1 MALMCAIGYAVPAK
15 RGIWKTVTTADGS
28 TVKVELR
35 GDEFCH
41 YWRAADGR
49 CYVENAGTGLFETAN
64 VSALLKAGEP
74 RRAAA
79 EEARQRRA
87 PMSRVQLGGDH
98 APYTGEKK
106 GLIILVSFAD
116 RPFEAAHT
124 QALYDRIVNEEN
136 FTEPSMGFV
145 GSVHDYFHDQSYG
158 QFNLTFD
165 VVGPVAMP
173 EGYAYYGKNVNGGDD
188 TRVIGQMVKDA
199 CLAVADEVD
208 FKDYDWDGDGE
219 VDQVFIL
226 YAGRGEAS
234 GGGANTIWPHEYNL
248 KYATGSVLNVDGM
261 VVDTYAC
268 GCELGS
274 SGGID
279 GIGTICHE
287 FSHCLGLPDMYD
299 TRNDDVLTADYGLG
313 SWGLM
318 SAGNYNG
325 NSFIPAG
332 YTSYEKIYAGW
343 VTPTELKSDCEVT
356 GMKGINDNKEAY
368 IIYNDGNK
376 DEYYLLEN
384 HDGSGWDRGLPGT
397 GLLILHVDFDPY
409 IWAYNI
415 VNSPI
420 AQSGLTSNPHPH
432 CTIIPADNRRDD
444 NPGDLWPYRSYTSL
458 TNTTTPAA
466 ELYNVNSNG
475 SYFMNKPITNIA
487 KSSDGTISFTFANE
501 NVSAGDYELPES
513 YIFYE
518 SFDQCA
524 GDGGNDGNFN
534 VNTSGPVV
542 YDNDGWSSTSSM
554 QADRCARYGSS
565 MMTGQ
570 ATTPEITISGTCE
583 LWFKAAPYA
592 NDGTTLTV
600 EVAQGDATLGKSSFT
615 MSVGKWAA
623 FNTTVEGD
631 GPVKLRFMTS
641 KGRFYLDKVCVS
653 AEGTGTGI
661 ADTVADSAVGQPA
674 DNRIFSIDGRYV
686 GTDEAKLPK
695 GLYIRGGKK
704 FLKK

>member
-28 TVKVELR
+28 TVRVELR

-124 QALYDRIVNEEN
+124 QALYDRIANEEN
-136 FTEPSMGFV
+136 FSDPSMGFV
-145 GSVHDYFHDQSYG
+145 GSVHDYFRDQSYG
-158 QFNLTFD
+158 QFSLKFD

-173 EGYAYYGKNVNGGDD
+173 ENQAYYGGNVNGQDNM
-188 TRVIGQMVKDA
+188 RVIGQMVKDA
-199 CLAVADEVD
+199 CSAVADEVD
-208 FKDYDWDGDGE
+208 FNDYDWDGDGE

-248 KYATGSVLNVDGM
+248 TSATGSALTINGVRIN
-261 VVDTYAC
+261 TYAC
-268 GCELGS
+268 GCELGAG
-274 SGGID
+274 GGID

-299 TRNDDVLTADYGLG
+299 TRNDNSLTADFGLG
-313 SWGLM
+313 EWGLM

-332 YTSYEKIYAGW
+332 YTSYEKMYAGW
-343 VTPTELKSDCEVT
+343 LTPTVLESDRTVS
-356 GMKGINDNKEAY
+356 GMRGINDNQDAY
-368 IIYNDGNK
+368 IVYNDGHT

-384 HDGSGWDRGLPGT
+384 HDGSGWDAGLPGT
-397 GLLILHVDFDPY
+397 GLLILHVDFDEY

-420 AQSGLTSNPHPH
+420 AQSGGNPHPH
-432 CTIIPADNRRDD
+432 CTIIPADGTRDA
-444 NPGDLWPYRSYTSL
+444 NQGDLWPYSYHTSL
-458 TNTTTPAA
+458 TNTSSPAA
-466 ELYNVNSNG
+466 ELYNLNSNG
-475 SYFMNKPITNIA
+475 SYLMNKPITNITKA
-487 KSSDGTISFTFANE
+487 SDGTISFSFANE
-501 NVSAGDYELPES
+501 NISTDDYPLPET

-518 SFDQCA
+518 SFDQCN
-524 GDGGNDGNFN
+524 GSGGNDGNFN
-534 VNTSGPVV
+534 VNTSGSVV
-542 YDNDGWSSTSSM
+542 YDNQGWTSTSSQ

-570 ATTPEITISGTCE
+570 ATTPEITINGTYN
-583 LWFKAAPYA
+583 LWFKAAPYGS
-592 NDGTTLTV
+592 DGTTMTV
-600 EVAQGDATLGKSSFT
+600 EVAQGDATLGKTSFT
-615 MSVGKWAA
+615 MSVGKWSA
-623 FNTTVEGD
+623 FNTTVEANGV
-631 GPVKLRFMTS
+631 VKLRFMTD
-641 KGRFYLDKVCVS
+641 KGRFYLDKVCIT
-653 AEGTGTGI
+653 AENIGTGI
-661 ADTVADSAVGQPA
+661 ADVNVDADGEPA
-674 DNRIFSIDGRYV
+674 DNRIYSIDGRYV
-686 GTDEAKLPK
+686 GADETQLPK
-695 GLYIRGGKK
+695 GLYIRDGKK
-704 FLKK
+704 FVKK